1 MTKSNSDNFYI
12 ERAIWADYVH
22 ARKDFTHAEFRVA
35 YFIASKINPDDD
47 CMWWTVKNIAKGAQ
61 ASVATALQAIDKL
74 DRFRLIYV
82 GSKKIGRQ
90 TVNTYSFRMPL
101 DADDQA
107 FKAERKSRKKSGGR
121 KRRVSLNEIPRV
133 SSNETKSNNA

>member
-1 MTKSNSDNFYI
+1 
-12 ERAIWADYVH
+12 
-22 ARKDFTHAEFRVA
+22 
-35 YFIASKINPDDD
+35 
-47 CMWWTVKNIAKGAQ
+47 MWWTVKNIAKGAQ
-61 ASVATALQAIDKL
+61 ASVATALQAIEKL